1 MFSICT
7 ILAQPVHISVLPSR
21 VTFPCP
27 FNILHSLAS
36 LGGLSFGSHIYLI
49 LVIAIVG
56 LLRILSVL
64 FCVNLTRLFLYS
76 AVPVN
81 MNWNPSDS
89 ISCEFNC
96 CFEDKGSKENLN
108 VVVVAWAWN
117 IAIMAKRSRIDSFF
131 IFNVF
136 GCRLIMFCH
145 VGCTAGR
152 FFYKNKD

>member
-1 MFSICT
+1 
-7 ILAQPVHISVLPSR
+7 
-21 VTFPCP
+21 
-27 FNILHSLAS
+27 
-36 LGGLSFGSHIYLI
+36 
-49 LVIAIVG
+49 
-56 LLRILSVL
+56 
-64 FCVNLTRLFLYS
+64 
-76 AVPVN
+76 

-89 ISCEFNC
+89 ISCVFNG
-96 CFEDKGSKENLN
+96 FEDKESKENVN
-108 VVVVAWAWN
+108 AVVVAWAWN

>member
-1 MFSICT
+1 MFWICT
-7 ILAQPVHISVLPSR
+7 VLAQPVHISVLPSR

-56 LLRILSVL
+56 FLRILSVL

-81 MNWNPSDS
+81 MNWNFSDS
-89 ISCEFNC
+89 ISCVFNG
-96 CFEDKGSKENLN
+96 FDPKESKENVN